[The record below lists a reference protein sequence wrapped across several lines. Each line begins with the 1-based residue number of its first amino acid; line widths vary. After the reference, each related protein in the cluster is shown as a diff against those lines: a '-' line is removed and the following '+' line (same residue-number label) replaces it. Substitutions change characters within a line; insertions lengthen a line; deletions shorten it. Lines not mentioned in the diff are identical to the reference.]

1 MTSVSQACHFDGTD
15 RWPQALKDAFDSLE
29 VISIDFAVM
38 EKASEVRCVSST
50 FFWTDVG
57 GWLALR
63 DFLPIDSEGNAHRGG
78 IATLDAAENIVFCDD
93 PDEEVMLIGIRDL
106 VIVRTGN
113 KTLVVH
119 KDRTQEIKELLR
131 KRQDLK

>member
-1 MTSVSQACHFDGTD
+1 MV
-15 RWPQALKDAFDSLE
+15 FDSLE
-29 VISIDFAVM
+29 AISIDFAVM
-38 EKASEVRCVSST
+38 EKAREVRCVFSS

-63 DFLPIDSEGNAHRGG
+63 DFLPSDADGNAYHGVL
-78 IATLDAAENIVFCDD
+78 ATLDAADNIVFCDD
-93 PDEEVMLIGIRDL
+93 PEEQVMLVGIKDL
-106 VIVRTGN
+106 VIVRTGR

-119 KDRTQEIKELLR
+119 KERTQDIKELLR